1 MRRLFWVSLGA
12 VAGVAGYRRA
22 TALVRS
28 LRPAPRAGSVAS
40 FAADVREGMALYME
54 RQSARAPATLEAQNA
69 GPGERPVVPGASPRT
84 PRPGTSRW
92 PRGPHDSGTGALA
105 ASPGE
110 RSAVPG
116 ASLRTPRPGNPR
128 WSRGRLARRA
138 APSRIDELKDG
149 R

>member
-28 LRPAPRAGSVAS
+28 LRPAPRAGSLAG

-54 RQSARAPATLEAQNA
+54 RQSSRAPSTLEGHA
-69 GPGERPVVPGASPRT
+69 R
-84 PRPGTSRW
+84 
-92 PRGPHDSGTGALA
+92 RGPA
-105 ASPGE
+105 PG
-110 RSAVPG
+110 VP
-116 ASLRTPRPGNPR
+116 RRPA
-128 WSRGRLARRA
+128 GR
-138 APSRIDELKDG
+138 APSRIDEPKDG

>member
-1 MRRLFWVSLGA
+1 MRRLFWVSVGA

-54 RQSARAPATLEAQNA
+54 RQAARSSTLEGHAPRSL
-69 GPGERPVVPGASPRT
+69 GPGEHSASREAAPDPRW
-84 PRPGTSRW
+84 PRTSRW
-92 PRGPHDSGTGALA
+92 
-105 ASPGE
+105 
-110 RSAVPG
+110 
-116 ASLRTPRPGNPR
+116 
-128 WSRGRLARRA
+128 LARRA